1 MSEVD
6 LKVDQLGPP
15 DAVTRA
21 VRLMWVGAGLEPV
34 AGGVAALSHSHSPSV
49 LLSGLL
55 TGAVVGAIWW
65 LVART
70 CLRGRPVGRVLASV
84 FFGFN
89 TVGLLQTVSGEFH
102 VPAGAVVVNILNW
115 IVGLGAVLLLW
126 TRDSSEYFQRQR

>member
-6 LKVDQLGPP
+6 LKVDQLGLP
-15 DAVTRA
+15 DTVARA
-21 VRLMWVGAGLEPV
+21 VRLMWVGAGLEVV
-34 AGGVAALSHSHSPSV
+34 AGGVAALSHVHRPTV
-49 LLSGLL
+49 VISGLV
-55 TGAVVGAIWW
+55 TGAIVGAVWW

-70 CLRGRPVGRVLASV
+70 CLRGRPVGRVLASG

-115 IVGLGAVLLLW
+115 IVGLSAVLLLW
-126 TRDSSEYFQRQR
+126 NHDSSEYFQRRR